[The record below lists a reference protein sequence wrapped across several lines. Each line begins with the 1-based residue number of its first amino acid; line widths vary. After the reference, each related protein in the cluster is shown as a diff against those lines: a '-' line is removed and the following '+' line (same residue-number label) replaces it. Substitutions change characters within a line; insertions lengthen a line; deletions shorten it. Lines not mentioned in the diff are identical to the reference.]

1 MANPYVSK
9 VVLGNETLIDLTA
22 DTITAANLKSGV
34 TAHDSSGTL
43 ITGTAAITV
52 SDKKLIMPLG
62 LITLPGVNPP
72 PVIVTGTFNFSPEEA
87 SEQTVTLAYSGNGYP
102 IACAIV
108 LDSGVYTAS
117 YTDTIA
123 KYSIAQY
130 FMTKTYITTA
140 PTYTTSGDANMGA
153 VATVYKSSDTT
164 AATLTRTSK
173 ANTNTF
179 SSSAAAASTTTCVRF
194 KNKTTLSIYAGA
206 SSGTSRYGFFNGLAY
221 RYWVIYSS

>member
-43 ITGTAAITV
+43 ITGTAAVTV
-52 SDKKLIMPLG
+52 SGEKLIMPLG
-62 LITLPGVNPP
+62 LITVPGATPS
-72 PVIVTGTFNFSPEEA
+72 PVLVTGTFNFSPSAESA
-87 SEQTVTLAYSGNGYP
+87 QTVTLDYSGNGYP

-108 LDSGVYTAS
+108 LDDGVLSAT

-123 KYSIAQY
+123 RYSIAQY
-130 FMTKTYITTA
+130 FMTKTYISQT
-140 PTYTTSGDANMGA
+140 PTYTTSGDANLGA
-153 VATVYKSSDTT
+153 VATVYKSSTST
-164 AATLTRTSK
+164 AATLTRTSN
-173 ANTNTF
+173 ASINTF
-179 SSSAAAASTTTCVRF
+179 SSSDAAKSTTTCVRF
-194 KNKTTLSIYAGA
+194 KSSTSMSVYAGPT
-206 SSGTSRYGFFNGLAY
+206 SGTSRYGFFNGLTY